1 MEYMPEFS
9 VLKPSTPKEASQ
21 MLRDHQNARIL
32 AGGTDLLVNIRR
44 GIETPETLIDI
55 SSTEDMRDVLQNPD
69 GSFTIGAGV
78 TLATLEK
85 EKQLPTA
92 IRNAAKKIAA
102 TSHRNIATVGGNL
115 CLDTRCVYYNQSE
128 WWRKAND
135 YCLKSCGDICHVAP
149 KSKVCFAAFS
159 GDLAPA
165 LMVFAARV
173 DIIGPDGIRTCA
185 LDDLYQDDG
194 ADHLRLNNDEMI
206 VSVTLLAPNNTDD
219 MRSGYVKAR
228 VRNAIEFPLAGV
240 AVALKKVDQRLAS
253 LKIALTGVAT
263 KPVALSGTEALLGR
277 TVDEDFL
284 NKLTHL
290 LPKQIQ
296 PMTSTFTPP
305 GYRRKVANNLMC
317 DLVKRLFDGT
327 YPKL

>member
-9 VLKPSTPKEASQ
+9 VLKPSTFNEAAQ
-21 MLRDHQNARIL
+21 MLRDHDGARIL

-44 GIETPETLIDI
+44 GIVTPETLIDI
-55 SSTEDMRDVLQNPD
+55 SSIKDINHIQQNEDK
-69 GSFTIGAGV
+69 SFAIGAGV
-78 TLATLEK
+78 TLAVLEQDK
-85 EKQLPTA
+85 RLPMA
-92 IRNAAKKIAA
+92 IRQAAKKIAA
-102 TSHRNIATVGGNL
+102 ASHRNAATVGGNL

-149 KSKVCFAAFS
+149 KSKICFAAFS

-165 LMVFAARV
+165 LMVFASSV
-173 DIIGPDGIRTCA
+173 KIIGPGGIRTIL

-194 ADHLRLNNDEMI
+194 ADHLRLSHDEI
-206 VSVTLLAPNNTDD
+206 IFSVTLPAIKKTDD
-219 MRSGYVKAR
+219 IRSGYVKAR
-228 VRNAIEFPLAGV
+228 VRNAIEFPLSGV
-240 AVALKKVDQRLAS
+240 AVTLQRDDLRLSS
-253 LKIALTGVAT
+253 LKIALTGIAA
-263 KPVALSGTEALLGR
+263 KPVLLSGTETLLGR
-277 TVDEDFL
+277 PVDENFL
-284 NKLTHL
+284 NQLSHL

-305 GYRRKVANNLMC
+305 GYRRKVTNNLMR

-327 YPKL
+327 MPKL